1 MKTVEDV
8 FKAAMG
14 LMDELSTTGEAK
26 TGDTKE
32 YEYRTPGIVNMMISE
47 YRMLAGQAGGF
58 VAVEGLED
66 YILKIDDTYAIGVMQ
81 YGLAANL
88 LVDENPTA
96 ASFYEQRYEEMR
108 NLYFSRRPAEDGEE
122 IVDLYGGIEYGR
134 FGRW

>member
-14 LMDELSTTGEAK
+14 LMDELSATGEAK
-26 TGDTKE
+26 TGGTKE